1 MSEPTYVNE
10 KKMANGFIFGLIS
23 IILTCCCS
31 CIPFAGWLVL
41 VAALVFAIISLVQS
55 KKYKK
60 AGLPSNGQLVA
71 GKVLS
76 IISIVINAI
85 NILVTVVTIVMYG
98 FTYLMQIFMLMITAL
113 TSGGSAY

>member
-60 AGLPSNGQLVA
+60 AGLPSNGQVVA

-76 IISIVINAI
+76 IISIVINGV
-85 NILVTVVTIVMYG
+85 NILGTVVTIVMYG
-98 FTYLMQIFMLMITAL
+98 FSYVAQIFLAVFAAL
-113 TSGGSAY
+113 LGG